1 MKIGNIIKE
10 KRIKKGLT
18 QEKVAKYLNVTAPA
32 VNKWEKGYSYPD
44 ITLIPSLARLLD
56 TDANTLL
63 SFKADLTENEISC
76 FINDITSRMENESFK
91 EGYSTAMDKIKEYP
105 NSEELIFYSALVLS
119 GGIDLYNIA
128 NKDYYKSEIDKLFN
142 RVIDGNNEYI
152 KKQALKIMCS
162 KYIQNCELDKAEELI
177 SELYDEKYDNSFDN
191 KMLKNSFY
199 LKKGE
204 FDKSLK
210 LLQEELFIKIT
221 EIQNLLL
228 YMINNMLEIDNVE
241 DSEYIAGKMGEVS
254 DVFSMWEYNKYIG
267 KWQIFVHEQNV
278 DKTIEFMEKLI
289 SAMKFELKHDSIL
302 FSKINY
308 KNNMDI
314 SKQLLRGLIQEV
326 KTAEELSYLNKS
338 EKFWNFIEKYYNEI
352 KK

>member
-10 KRIKKGLT
+10 KRIEKGLT
-18 QEKVAKYLNVTAPA
+18 QEKVANYLNVSAPA

-63 SFKADLTENEISC
+63 SFKEDLSKNEVALIL
-76 FINDITSRMENESFK
+76 NDITSKMENESFVDA
-91 EGYSTAMDKIKEYP
+91 YNTAMERIKEYP
-105 NSEELIFYSALVLS
+105 NSEELIFYSAMVLS
-119 GGIDLYNIA
+119 GGIELYYA
-128 NKDYYKSEIDKLFN
+128 SGKDYYKEELDNLFK
-142 RVIDGNNEYI
+142 RVIEGDNDEI
-152 KKQALKIMCS
+152 REQALKVVCS
-162 KYIQNCELDKAEELI
+162 KYIQNNEFNKAEEIILK
-177 SELYDEKYDNSFDN
+177 LDDKSFDN

-228 YMINNMLEIDNVE
+228 YMINNMLETDNVE
-241 DSEYIAGKMGEVS
+241 DSEYIAKKMEEVA

-267 KWQIFVHEQNV
+267 KWQIFIHEQNV

-289 SAMKFELKHDSIL
+289 SSMKFKLKNDSIL

-338 EKFWNFIEKYYNEI
+338 DKFWNFIEKYYNDI

>member
-10 KRIKKGLT
+10 KRIEKGLT
-18 QEKVAKYLNVTAPA
+18 QEKVAKYLNVSAPA
-32 VNKWEKGYSYPD
+32 VNKWEKGYTYPD
-44 ITLIPSLARLLD
+44 ITLIPPLARLLG

-63 SFKADLTENEISC
+63 SFKDDLSKNEIAL
-76 FINDITSRMENESFK
+76 ILNDITSKMENESFVDA
-91 EGYSTAMDKIKEYP
+91 YNTAMERIKEYP

-119 GGIDLYNIA
+119 GGIELYYTS
-128 NKDYYKSEIDKLFN
+128 NKDYYKEELDNLFK
-142 RVIDGNNEYI
+142 RVIDGDNDEI
-152 KKQALKIMCS
+152 REQALKIVCS
-162 KYIQNCELDKAEELI
+162 KYIQNNEFNKAEEIILK
-177 SELYDEKYDNSFDN
+177 LDDKSFDN

-228 YMINNMLEIDNVE
+228 YMINNMLETNNVE
-241 DSEYIAGKMGEVS
+241 DSEYIAGKMEEVA

-338 EKFWNFIEKYYNEI
+338 EKFWNFIEKYYNDI